1 VLAYQRIA
9 VVKNY
14 SGSNLSSVSVYMGLL
29 GTELLLQVRLGSTIL
44 IYPSCLSGLRP
55 CVLVVGLVVF
65 DVSLLPYYNRDG

>member
-14 SGSNLSSVSVYMGLL
+14 SGLNLLSVSVYMGLL

-44 IYPSCLSGLRP
+44 ILSIP
-55 CVLVVGLVVF
+55 FVGTQTLCAG
-65 DVSLLPYYNRDG
+65 DRVSGV